1 MRVQIINC
9 YAIIYQISPV
19 TAVLAMVLVT
29 ARDPEKIANENLDF
43 ADRRH
48 LQSPRK
54 DNKGPVPSAHVGT
67 VSFDVG

>member
-1 MRVQIINC
+1 M
-9 YAIIYQISPV
+9 
-19 TAVLAMVLVT
+19 LLVT